1 LETNQVSILLALA
14 LAEAATGSITINVG
28 NVRSARGRVVV
39 DICPQDRFLGDG
51 CAWHGEVQAVA
62 GTTTITVP
70 NVPAGQYA
78 VQAFH
83 DENANGDV
91 DRGMFGIPKEGVGF
105 SRNARIG
112 LGPPKWRDAYF
123 VHQAR
128 AEVIRFDL
136 RYFMGAKGPAATR
149 K

>member
-1 LETNQVSILLALA
+1 MSILFALA
-14 LAEAATGSITINVG
+14 MAESTGSISMNIG
-28 NVRSARGRVVV
+28 NVRNARGKVVV
-39 DICPQDRFLGDG
+39 DLCPQDRFLGDG
-51 CAWHGEVQAVA
+51 CIHHAEAPA
-62 GTTTITVP
+62 RSGTTVITVE
-70 NVPAGQYA
+70 NVPAGDYA

-91 DRGMFGIPKEGVGF
+91 DRAMFGIPREGVGF

-123 VHQAR
+123 VHQGR

-136 RYFMGAKGPAATR
+136 RYFMGAKGPTPAR

>member
-1 LETNQVSILLALA
+1 MSILFALA
-14 LAEAATGSITINVG
+14 MADSTGSITMNIG
-28 NVRSARGRVVV
+28 NVRNARGKVVV
-39 DICPQDRFLGDG
+39 DLCPQDRFLGDG
-51 CAWHGEVQAVA
+51 CIHHAEAPA
-62 GTTTITVP
+62 RSGTTVITVE
-70 NVPAGQYA
+70 NVPAGDYA

-91 DRGMFGIPKEGVGF
+91 DRAMFGIPREGVGF

-123 VHQAR
+123 VHQGR

-136 RYFMGAKGPAATR
+136 RYFMGAKGPTPPR

>member
-1 LETNQVSILLALA
+1 MSILLALA
-14 LAEAATGSITINVG
+14 MAEAAGSITMQVG

-39 DICPQDRFLGDG
+39 DVCPQDRFLADG
-51 CAWHGEVQAVA
+51 CIHHAE
-62 GTTTITVP
+62 
-70 NVPAGQYA
+70 VPARAGVTVITIANLPAGSYA

-83 DENANGDV
+83 DENANGEV
-91 DRGMFGIPKEGVGF
+91 DRAMFGIPREGVGF

-123 VHQAR
+123 VHQGR
-128 AEVIRFDL
+128 AEVIRFNL
-136 RYFMGAKGPAATR
+136 RYFMGAKGPPPAR